1 MIYLDTDFSRR
12 TIRLPTYIS
21 WNETILDDM
30 EQKFGINSI
39 DLQELYDFCERE
51 GEIVSYQKGEPME
64 SEGKP
69 SRWFGFVIKGCF
81 KYVAQGISDGKE
93 HITWFSFEGEYVG
106 DYPSCLNGSPSLTTI
121 EAMMPS
127 SVLRV
132 SGEQLMRLFNQ
143 NKQTMALRCII
154 GEHLLGQARA
164 RYLDFHSAT
173 PRERY
178 DLLLRRCPGIV
189 EHLPLH
195 AIASFL
201 KLTPQQLSR
210 IRRAVTFED

>member
-1 MIYLDTDFSRR
+1 
-12 TIRLPTYIS
+12 
-21 WNETILDDM
+21 M
-30 EQKFGINSI
+30 EQKFGVNSI
-39 DLQELYDFCERE
+39 DLQELHDFCERE
-51 GEIVSYQKGEPME
+51 GETVSYQKGERME
-64 SEGKP
+64 YEGEP
-69 SRWFGFVIKGCF
+69 SRWFGFVTKGCF
-81 KYVAQGISDGKE
+81 KYVTRGISDGKE

-106 DYPSCLNGSPSLTTI
+106 DYPSCLNGSPSQTTI

-132 SGEQLMRLFNQ
+132 SGEQLMQLFNR
-143 NKQTMALRCII
+143 NMETMELRTII
-154 GEHLLGQARA
+154 GEHLLYQARA
-164 RYLDFHSAT
+164 RYLDFHRAT

-178 DLLLRRCPGIV
+178 DLLLHRCPGIV

-201 KLTPQQLSR
+201 NLTPQQLSR

>member
-1 MIYLDTDFSRR
+1 MQESLS
-12 TIRLPTYIS
+12 IS
-21 WNETILDDM
+21 WNDTILDDM
-30 EQKFGINSI
+30 EQKFGVNSI

-51 GEIVSYQKGEPME
+51 GEIFSYQRGERME
-64 SEGKP
+64 CEGEP
-69 SRWFGFVIKGCF
+69 SRWFGFVTKGCF
-81 KYVAQGISDGKE
+81 KYVTQGISDGKE

-106 DYPSCLNGSPSLTTI
+106 DYPSCLNGSPSQTTI

-132 SGEQLMRLFNQ
+132 SGEQLTRLFNQ
-143 NKQTMALRCII
+143 SMKSMELRSII
-154 GEHLLGQARA
+154 GEHLLCQARA
-164 RYLDFHSAT
+164 RYLDFHRAT

-178 DLLLRRCPGIV
+178 ALLLRRCPGIV

-201 KLTPQQLSR
+201 NLTPQQLSR